1 MFNLL
6 SKVLSAFFDPFL
18 IALLLAVGSI
28 LFWRRRRVAF
38 WLLAGSLFLLLILSV
53 PPVALA
59 LTRSLEG
66 QFPDAEIARIPPAP
80 ALVVLGGTIHMPSP
94 EHRLSGLIE
103 PSDRLLL
110 AYRLYRAGR
119 APLVLCSGGNN
130 PVSGS
135 SPIQS
140 EAAVMCQ
147 LLEEWGVPVA
157 AVEVENGS
165 INTRENAVQSYRL
178 LAPRGVTSIILVTSA
193 LHMPRAVAAFRKAG
207 FAVTAA
213 PADFHTGWGNPIL
226 FERWLP
232 SANNIGQCEKALH
245 EWLGLWVYRWRGW
258 A

>member
-1 MFNLL
+1 
-6 SKVLSAFFDPFL
+6 
-18 IALLLAVGSI
+18 
-28 LFWRRRRVAF
+28 
-38 WLLAGSLFLLLILSV
+38 
-53 PPVALA
+53 
-59 LTRSLEG
+59 
-66 QFPDAEIARIPPAP
+66 
-80 ALVVLGGTIHMPSP
+80 
-94 EHRLSGLIE
+94 
-103 PSDRLLL
+103 
-110 AYRLYRAGR
+110 
-119 APLVLCSGGNN
+119 
-130 PVSGS
+130 
-135 SPIQS
+135 
-140 EAAVMCQ
+140 MCQ